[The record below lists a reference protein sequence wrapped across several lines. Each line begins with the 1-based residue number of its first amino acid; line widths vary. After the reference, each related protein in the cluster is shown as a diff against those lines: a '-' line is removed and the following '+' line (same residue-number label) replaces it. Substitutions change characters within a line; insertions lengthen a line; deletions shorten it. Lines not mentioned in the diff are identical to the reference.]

1 MWGISNFVKYTV
13 MTLLVLMIAIGNASA
28 TASISISPESHTG
41 LSPGE
46 TFSVDVDVNSGID
59 QLSAIHIVLD
69 YDSNAF
75 EVISITKGSLLE
87 NDALIEP
94 ESGDDGDGTIT
105 YGFADASYDAPG
117 SGTLISIEFQTKDT
131 IEGVYSLS
139 FKEAKL
145 LDQNKDYLAG
155 EATGSS
161 VVVGDV
167 TDDASTPLETIDLA
181 SQTKSPSSSISS
193 STSVVEPQL
202 GYAYIFGFHPDDY
215 KAIERY
221 GVAQSEESWSQN
233 SLKLE
238 NELVTE
244 FEGQYLFPQG
254 KIVSIGSNSAGY
266 LVVVFYEPLMVDQTE
281 MDLIYGIIDRNAQDM
296 DIGNV
301 PVEFGE
307 GTISD
312 VSDNLQELIQRVQSM
327 KEMELEDFMNNES
340 PLYDPLV
347 VATAGKLP
355 QINTEK
361 ECWQWYF
368 QDSYAISLNMS
379 DEIDDYLQNGILL
392 STGLSPDGYFEVK
405 INEDTDANKK
415 QLITDVY
422 EIMNREA
429 TNTGV
434 SEVPVVFKLAS
445 PDEIED
451 KLTSTPEDEAAL
463 EEEEATESEAETTPG
478 FGYLL
483 GILSLT
489 LAYFMR
495 SKA

>member
-1 MWGISNFVKYTV
+1 MWGINNIVKYTV

-46 TFSVDVDVNSGID
+46 TFNVNIDVNSGVS
-59 QLSAIHIVLD
+59 QLSAAHIKLD
-69 YDSNAF
+69 YDPNAF
-75 EVISITKGSLLE
+75 EVIGITKGSLFE

-105 YGFADASYDAPG
+105 YGFADSNYDAPG
-117 SGTLISIEFQTKDT
+117 SGTLISIEFQIKDT

-145 LDQNKDYLAG
+145 LDQNKDYLVG

-181 SQTKSPSSSISS
+181 SQTKSTSGSSSS

-215 KAIERY
+215 KVIGRY
-221 GVAQSEESWSQN
+221 GTTRNDESWSQN
-233 SLKLE
+233 SLILE

-266 LVVVFYEPLMVDQTE
+266 LVVVFYEPLMVDRTE
-281 MDLIYGIIDRNAQDM
+281 MDGIYAIIDQNAQDM

-301 PVEFGE
+301 PVEFAE

-312 VSDNLQELIQRVQSM
+312 VSDQLQELIQRVQAIN
-327 KEMELEDFMNNES
+327 EMELGDFMNNES
-340 PLYDPLV
+340 SLYDPTV

-368 QDSYAISLNMS
+368 QDSYAISLNVS
-379 DEIDDYLQNGILL
+379 DEMDDYLQSGILL

-405 INEDTDANKK
+405 INEETDANKK
-415 QLITDVY
+415 SLITDVY
-422 EIMNREA
+422 QLMNREA
-429 TNTGV
+429 TNIGV
-434 SEVPVVFKLAS
+434 SEVPVVFKLGS

-451 KLTSTPEDEAAL
+451 RLTSTQ
-463 EEEEATESEAETTPG
+463 EEASDEVQGTEGEAKATPG
-478 FGYLL
+478 FGYLI
-483 GILSLT
+483 GILSIT
-489 LAYFMR
+489 LAYCMR
-495 SKA
+495 SKT

>member
-1 MWGISNFVKYTV
+1 
-13 MTLLVLMIAIGNASA
+13 MTLLVLMMAIGNASA

-46 TFSVDVDVNSGID
+46 TFSVDVDVNSGVD
-59 QLSAIHIVLD
+59 QLRAARIVLE
-69 YDSNAF
+69 YDSGAF
-75 EVISITKGSLLE
+75 EVIDIREGSLFVDKVLV
-87 NDALIEP
+87 AP
-94 ESGDDGDGTIT
+94 GSGDDGGGMIT
-105 YGFADASYDAPG
+105 YGFAGEDKIFTPG
-117 SGTLISIEFQTKDT
+117 SGTLISIDFQVKDT
-131 IEGVYSLS
+131 SEGVYSIG
-139 FKEAKL
+139 FKEATLRDKNNEHL
-145 LDQNKDYLAG
+145 IGK
-155 EATGSS
+155 ATGSS

-181 SQTKSPSSSISS
+181 SQTKITSSSSSS
-193 STSVVEPQL
+193 STSFVEPQL
-202 GYAYIFGFHPDDY
+202 GYTYIFGFHPADY
-215 KAIERY
+215 KTIERY
-221 GVAQSEESWSQN
+221 GVVQNEESWSQN
-233 SLKLE
+233 NLKLE

-281 MDLIYGIIDRNAQDM
+281 MDQIYGIIDRNAQDM

-307 GTISD
+307 GTISE
-312 VSDNLQELIQRVQSM
+312 VSEQLQELIQRVQAM
-327 KEMELEDFMNNES
+327 NEMELEDIMNNES
-340 PLYDPLV
+340 SLYDPIV
-347 VATAGKLP
+347 VATAGTLP

-379 DEIDDYLQNGILL
+379 DEIDDYLQNGVLL

-415 QLITDVY
+415 SLITDIY
-422 EIMNREA
+422 EVMNREA
-429 TNTGV
+429 TNVGV
-434 SEVPVVFKLAS
+434 SEVPVVFKLGS

-451 KLTSTPEDEAAL
+451 GLMSTQEEASDEAQDTGN
-463 EEEEATESEAETTPG
+463 EAKATPG
-478 FGYLL
+478 FGYLP
-483 GILSLT
+483 GIVSLT

-495 SKA
+495 SKT